1 MIREVPEIYN
11 NKEVLRSML
20 GACIHTSIAMYYQD
34 NLEERW
40 AKSPKNVRMSRQFL
54 KLVAIHYRTERG
66 ISFYAKE
73 LGTSKEN
80 LCRNIKSCT
89 NMTALDV
96 IDYLIIIDAKTQLKS
111 TSATI
116 KEIGIS
122 LGFDNLATFC
132 RFFRRHTGVSPL
144 KYRDK

>member
-1 MIREVPEIYN
+1 
-11 NKEVLRSML
+11 
-20 GACIHTSIAMYYQD
+20 
-34 NLEERW
+34 
-40 AKSPKNVRMSRQFL
+40 
-54 KLVAIHYRTERG
+54 
-66 ISFYAKE
+66 
-73 LGTSKEN
+73 
-80 LCRNIKSCT
+80 
-89 NMTALDV
+89 MTALDV
-96 IDYLIIIDAKTQLKS
+96 IDYLIIIDAKTQMKS